1 MFEFVGATLTVSAV
15 TGFLGVKA
23 AGTAIAAVYGVM
35 ATEAAAGTAAAG
47 AAATGAAATGTAAAG
62 AAATGAAA
70 TGTAAAGAAATGAAA
85 TGAAVT
91 GTAAAGAAATGAAAT
106 GAAMVKS
113 AVAKLTVPT
122 LALGTAIGATVAC
135 AKLFLLLANYA
146 EWFNKFK
153 SECEDKLKP
162 IRYQLKEL
170 ENDVKAAEEELEDLE
185 Q

>member
-23 AGTAIAAVYGVM
+23 AGTAIAAAVYGVM

-47 AAATGAAATGTAAAG
+47 AAAAG

-91 GTAAAGAAATGAAAT
+91 GTAAAGAAATGT
-106 GAAMVKS
+106 GAAMLKS
-113 AVAKLTVPT
+113 AVAKLTMPA
-122 LALGTAIGATVAC
+122 LALGTAIGATAAC
-135 AKLFLLLANYA
+135 ANLFLLLANYG
-146 EWFNKFK
+146 EWFNNFK
-153 SECEDKLKP
+153 SECEGKLQP
-162 IRYQLKEL
+162 IKDQLKEW
-170 ENDVKAAEEELEDLE
+170 EDGVKAAEEELEDLE

>member
-35 ATEAAAGTAAAG
+35 ATEAAA
-47 AAATGAAATGTAAAG
+47 GTAAAG